1 MEPLSRLPDSSVL
14 FCTPT
19 SMVLVLNIII
29 FKFQVSLQI
38 DLTHLQEFDPE
49 LAEAVVAN
57 ARRYNLLASDAVW
70 ELIPDYREEIQ

>member
-1 MEPLSRLPDSSVL
+1 MYLYVNGTQYEDMPY
-14 FCTPT
+14 
-19 SMVLVLNIII
+19 I
-29 FKFQVSLQI
+29 FIFYFQVSLQI

>member
-1 MEPLSRLPDSSVL
+1 MYVNAAQYEDIPYIV
-14 FCTPT
+14 
-19 SMVLVLNIII
+19 I

>member
-1 MEPLSRLPDSSVL
+1 MEPSSRLPDSSVL

-19 SMVLVLNIII
+19 SVVLVLNIII